1 MASSP
6 TSLHLTYY
14 VHETRYGPNA
24 TILAAA
30 GTEQGNISEIAW
42 GSFLVY
48 EHLLKE
54 GPSPDS
60 KLLGKVTGTAAV
72 TTKGGTATGG
82 LKLAAEHIFN
92 EASQYSGS
100 SLTLTGTF
108 GFPLPGSWE
117 NIIPGGTGHFRGFR
131 GYAVGE
137 SVEATTVPP
146 LFVFKW
152 DIYLSK

>member
-24 TILAAA
+24 TLLPAA
-30 GTEQGNISEIAW
+30 GTAQGNVSEIGW

-48 EHLLKE
+48 EHPLKE
-54 GPSPDS
+54 GPSSDS
-60 KLLGKVTGTAAV
+60 KLLGKITGTGAI

-82 LKLAAEHIFN
+82 IKLAAEHIFN

-108 GFPLPGSWE
+108 AFPRQGWE
-117 NIIPGGTGHFRGFR
+117 CLIPGGTGHFRGFR
-131 GYAVGE
+131 GYALGE
-137 SVEATTVPP
+137 PVEATTVPP
-146 LFVFKW
+146 LFVYKW